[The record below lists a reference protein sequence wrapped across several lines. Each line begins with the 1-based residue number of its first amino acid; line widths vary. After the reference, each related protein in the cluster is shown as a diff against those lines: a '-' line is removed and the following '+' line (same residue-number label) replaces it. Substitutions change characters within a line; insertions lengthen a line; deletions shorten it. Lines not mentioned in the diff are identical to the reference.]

1 MLARIGDH
9 VLESCAERVDG
20 HVGAVGRCEP
30 VAGGVVDS
38 GAEVGHSEERTLNSD
53 GKLDIRDMLMDDV
66 DPVDEGLVDRS
77 TEVYDSRQID
87 VEEGG
92 DVVGDESDEA
102 GNHQGV
108 RNVNVRSA

>member
-1 MLARIGDH
+1 MLAGIRDH
-9 VLESCAERVDG
+9 VLESCAERVGG

-30 VAGGVVDS
+30 VVGGVVDS

-53 GKLDIRDMLMDDV
+53 KLDIRDMLMDDV
-66 DPVDEGLVDRS
+66 DPVDEGLVDRC
-77 TEVYDSRQID
+77 TEVYNSWQID

-92 DVVGDESDEA
+92 DIVGDESDEA